1 MSAEPQ
7 SGVVAGDAE
16 SAIIL
21 HERRGLLE
29 ICAHYP

>member
-7 SGVVAGDAE
+7 SCVVAGHAE
-16 SAIIL
+16 AAITL